1 VLKPSACGKFSRVSS
16 RKKIAIIPGDGIG
29 KEVIPQA
36 VRVIEATKAPVE
48 LTYFDWGADRY
59 LRDGTTVPEGGFEM
73 LSRDFDAIL
82 VGAFGDP
89 RVASNIH
96 AKEIL
101 LGMRFKMDLYANVRP
116 VRLLDASLC
125 PLKGMEP
132 KDVDFVVI
140 RENTEG
146 PYVDRGSITNRGT
159 ADEIAVQ
166 EDVNTYKG
174 VRRII
179 RYAFEYCLQNKKAD
193 GSERSRV
200 LLCDKS
206 NAMTIAGS
214 LWQRVFKELS
224 AEYAQIKAE
233 HMYVDALCA
242 QMVRDPRQF
251 DVIVTN
257 NMFGDIISDLAAG
270 LQGGL
275 GMAPSG
281 NIYPGQTSMFEP
293 VHGSAPPIAGKNVA
307 NPMGAILTAAMMLRY
322 LGFGYQARWVEGD
335 VLEAV
340 RERKMTADIGGT
352 MGTTEIGDWITKSKF
367 VGYIGDPDFH
377 DGILKTV
384 SREGSQF
391 RVDVEGCS
399 GARFVVTFSDVQSVF
414 SHKPEGMVIE
424 ALVEMEAP
432 PHRRFVFR
440 DCYEA
445 ENEGGDSVVD
455 VIANDFSVK
464 RL

>member
-1 VLKPSACGKFSRVSS
+1 VST
-16 RKKIAIIPGDGIG
+16 RKRIAVIPGDGIG

-36 VRVIEATKAPVE
+36 VKVLGAVQAPID

-59 LRDGTTVPEGGFEM
+59 LRDGTTVPTDGFEM

-89 RVASNIH
+89 RVPSNIH
-96 AKEIL
+96 AREIL

-146 PYVDRGSITNRGT
+146 PYVDRGRIENKETE
-159 ADEIAVQ
+159 DEVAIQ
-166 EDVNTYKG
+166 EDLNTYKG

-179 RYAFEYCLQNKKAD
+179 RYAFEYCLTNKKAD
-193 GSERSRV
+193 GSPRTRV

-206 NAMTIAGS
+206 NAMTYAGG
-214 LWQRVFKELS
+214 LWQRVFKTLS
-224 AEYAQIKAE
+224 AEYPQIKSE

-257 NMFGDIISDLAAG
+257 NMFGDIVSDLAAG

-281 NIYPGQTSMFEP
+281 NIHPGQTSMFEP
-293 VHGSAPPIAGKNVA
+293 VHGSAPPIAGKNIA
-307 NPMGAILTAAMMLRY
+307 NPMGAILTAAMMLRH
-322 LGFGYQARWVEGD
+322 LGFEQESKRIDAA

-340 RERKMTADIGGT
+340 REKTTTQDLRGELGT
-352 MGTTEIGDWITKSKF
+352 KEVSEGIARRLETES
-367 VGYIGDPDFH
+367 
-377 DGILKTV
+377 
-384 SREGSQF
+384 
-391 RVDVEGCS
+391 
-399 GARFVVTFSDVQSVF
+399 
-414 SHKPEGMVIE
+414 
-424 ALVEMEAP
+424 
-432 PHRRFVFR
+432 
-440 DCYEA
+440 
-445 ENEGGDSVVD
+445 
-455 VIANDFSVK
+455 
-464 RL
+464 